1 MSKPTH
7 RAYIVESVPEGSDR
21 KPRWTEIGSVWSHKN
36 GAGFDVVIPNGIA
49 VSGRIVCM
57 PPKDDKKDDTQSA

>member
-7 RAYIVESVPEGSDR
+7 RAFIVEPAPEGSDR
-21 KPRWTEIGSVWSHKN
+21 KPRWIEIGAVWPHKGGN
-36 GAGFDVVIPNGIA
+36 GFDVVLPQGLA

-57 PPKDDKKDDTQSA
+57 KAKDEEAPQ